1 MRVSE
6 KGCNMSARVLF
17 VDDDVA
23 LLKSIQRNLCFDYD
37 LSIAESGQNG
47 LELIK
52 EKGPFS
58 VIVTDMRMPIM
69 DGIRFINEARKIAPD
84 SIFLMLTGNQDVDT
98 SIKAVNQGQVF
109 RFLTK
114 PCETE
119 DIKTAIEVAHR
130 QYELVQTEK
139 ELLHKTF
146 VGAISLMMD
155 VVESVHPDTLQQ
167 AQRIDATMRACE
179 EALGITGNWEF
190 RLVGRVS
197 LVGFTL
203 MPCDEQIKLLQLGP
217 TDPES
222 KLLLEKMALTSSRLL
237 GRIPRLERVTNILR
251 KQATADCSAFQ
262 EPYEGTDPELC
273 AVLLRIAMYWCN
285 LIHHGLSPNEALRE
299 ILQVL
304 PGIPEQVQKAL
315 LDLDT
320 PTADRHPVEVKL
332 RDLAEGMV
340 LYDDLLSEDG
350 ALLLR
355 SGRRLTQSVIE
366 KMKLHFQYTSR
377 LRPIIVV
384 ASSCPQSMNVQQ
396 TVGV

>member
-1 MRVSE
+1 
-6 KGCNMSARVLF
+6 MSARVLF

-23 LLKSIQRNLCFDYD
+23 LLKSFQRNLCFDYD
-37 LSIAESGQNG
+37 LSIAESGQHG

-52 EKGPFS
+52 AQEPYS
-58 VIVTDMRMPIM
+58 VIVTDMRMPVM
-69 DGIRFINEARKIAPD
+69 DGIRFINEARKLTPG

-114 PCETE
+114 PCETG
-119 DIKTAIEVAHR
+119 DIKTAIDAAHR

-167 AQRIDATMRACE
+167 AQRIDAIMRACE
-179 EALGITGNWEF
+179 ESLGCTGNWEF
-190 RLVGRVS
+190 RLAARVC

-203 MPCDEQIKLLQLGP
+203 MPCDEQIKIQQLGP
-217 TDPES
+217 SVSES
-222 KLLLEKMALTSSRLL
+222 QHLLEKMAQTSSTLL
-237 GRIPRLERVTNILR
+237 GRIPRLERVTEILR
-251 KQATADCSAFQ
+251 KQATAGCSAFQ
-262 EPYEGTDPELC
+262 EPYEGHNPDLG
-273 AVLLRIAMYWCN
+273 AALLRVSMYWCN
-285 LIHHGLSPNEALRE
+285 LVHHGLAPNEALRE

-304 PGIPEQVQKAL
+304 PGLPEQVQKAL

-320 PTADRHPVEVKL
+320 PAADRHPVEVKL

-366 KMKLHFQYTSR
+366 KMKLHFQYSSR

-384 ASSCPQSMNVQQ
+384 ASSCPQSMDIQQ
-396 TVGV
+396 AVSV

>member
-1 MRVSE
+1 MP
-6 KGCNMSARVLF
+6 ARVLF

-37 LSIAESGQNG
+37 LSIAESGQHG

-52 EKGPFS
+52 NQKPYS

-69 DGIRFINEARKIAPD
+69 DGIRFINEARKITPD
-84 SIFLMLTGNQDVDT
+84 SIFLMLTGNQDIDT

-119 DIKTAIEVAHR
+119 DIKTAIEIAHR
-130 QYELVQTEK
+130 QFELVQTEK

-167 AQRIDATMRACE
+167 AQRIDAIMRACE
-179 EALGITGNWEF
+179 ESLGVSGNWEF
-190 RLVGRVS
+190 RLVARVS

-203 MPCDEQIKLLQLGP
+203 MPCDEQIKLQQLGP
-217 TDPES
+217 AEKES
-222 KLLLEKMALTSSRLL
+222 QLLLEKMALTSSRLM
-237 GRIPRLERVTNILR
+237 GRIPRLERVTEILR
-251 KQATADCSAFQ
+251 KQATADCSAFK
-262 EPYEGTDPELC
+262 EPYEGNDPDLG
-273 AVLLRIAMYWCN
+273 AVLLRVAMYWCN
-285 LIHHGLSPNEALRE
+285 LIHHGLCPKEALRE
-299 ILQVL
+299 ILQIL
-304 PGIPEQVQKAL
+304 PELPPQVQNAL
-315 LDLDT
+315 LELDS
-320 PTADRHPVEVKL
+320 PNADRHPVEVKL

-366 KMKLHFQYTSR
+366 KMKLHFQYSSR

-384 ASSCPQSMNVQQ
+384 ASSCPQSMNVHQP
-396 TVGV
+396 VCV

>member
-1 MRVSE
+1 MP
-6 KGCNMSARVLF
+6 ARVLF

-37 LSIAESGQNG
+37 LSIAESGQHG
-47 LELIK
+47 LELINGQK
-52 EKGPFS
+52 PYS

-69 DGIRFINEARKIAPD
+69 DGIRFINEARKITPD
-84 SIFLMLTGNQDVDT
+84 SIFLMLTGNQDIDT

-119 DIKTAIEVAHR
+119 DIKTAIEIAHR
-130 QYELVQTEK
+130 QFELVQTEK

-155 VVESVHPDTLQQ
+155 VVESVHPDTLHQ
-167 AQRIDATMRACE
+167 AQRIDAIMRACE
-179 EALGITGNWEF
+179 EALGISGNWEF
-190 RLVGRVS
+190 RLVARVS

-203 MPCDEQIKLLQLGP
+203 MPCDEQIKLQQLGP
-217 TDPES
+217 AVPES
-222 KLLLEKMALTSSRLL
+222 QLLLEKMALTSSRLM
-237 GRIPRLERVTNILR
+237 GRIPRLERVTEILR
-251 KQATADCSAFQ
+251 KQATADCSAFK
-262 EPYEGTDPELC
+262 EPYEGHNPDLG
-273 AVLLRIAMYWCN
+273 AVLLRVAMYWCN
-285 LIHHGLSPNEALRE
+285 LIHHGLSPKEALRE
-299 ILQVL
+299 ILQIL
-304 PGIPEQVQKAL
+304 PELPAQIQNAL
-315 LDLDT
+315 LELDT

-366 KMKLHFQYTSR
+366 KMKLHFQYSSR

-384 ASSCPQSMNVQQ
+384 ASSCPQSLDVQKA
-396 TVGV
+396 VCV